1 MISDIIKPEIKLRVF
16 NFCFNSH
23 SVVLEFKFINHK
35 SQTFSEYAACCHV
48 RTLKVHTCFCSAA
61 YCIPSYCFHVSSF
74 FSEWLLY
81 LVLLLQIILPL
92 LPNFS
97 PQEVLNIVNC
107 IIFDCLIY
115 VPERDSRKW
124 QLKLIQDLIHMFEA
138 GSFCPFGITHL
149 LPICPATPYTVHR
162 LVPVL

>member
-1 MISDIIKPEIKLRVF
+1 MRVF

-23 SVVLEFKFINHK
+23 SVVLEFKFISHRHFQSMLCVVTQGLEKCTPVFAVLN
-35 SQTFSEYAACCHV
+35 V
-48 RTLKVHTCFCSAA
+48 SATD
-61 YCIPSYCFHVSSF
+61 CVPSCCFHVSSF

-81 LVLLLQIILPL
+81 LLLLLQMILPL

-97 PQEVLNIVNC
+97 PQEVLNILNC

-115 VPERDSRKW
+115 MPERDSRKW
-124 QLKLIQDLIHMFEA
+124 QLKLIRDLIHMFEA

-149 LPICPATPYTVHR
+149 LPICPATPDAVHR